1 MKRRD
6 FLKSSV
12 AGGVV
17 LAGGTVASAEG
28 PMPMRTL
35 GKSGLEVSHFCLGG
49 FHMAKKGPANATEV
63 IHRAID
69 LGVNFFDS
77 AHKYHSGLSDE
88 FLGHALQGGKREK
101 VLLMSKAEL
110 RTRDGAMA
118 QLEDTLRRMKTD
130 HLDLWQCH
138 EVARMDEVEKIFGPN
153 GSLEAFVKAKKEGKV
168 RHIGFTG
175 HHDPEVHLAL
185 LNGFDG
191 WETVQHPVNLVDPH
205 YLSFVKNVL
214 PKVKAAGLG
223 KIAMKTNA
231 MGPILDN
238 KIATIPECL
247 RFAMAQGP
255 DTICSGVET
264 VEQLEQNIAVI
275 KHQKPF
281 TDGELTELLSR
292 TSKGK
297 IGPDIE
303 WYKKKNA

>member
-1 MKRRD
+1 
-6 FLKSSV
+6 
-12 AGGVV
+12 
-17 LAGGTVASAEG
+17 
-28 PMPMRTL
+28 MPMRTL
-35 GKSGLEVSHFCLGG
+35 GKSGLQVSHFCLGG

-88 FLGHALQGGKREK
+88 FIGHALQGGKREK

-185 LNGFDG
+185 LNGFEG

-264 VEQLEQNIAVI
+264 VEQLEQNVAVI

-281 TDGELTELLSR
+281 TDGKLTELLTR
-292 TSKGK
+292 TGKGK

-303 WYKKKNA
+303 WYKRKNA

>member
-17 LAGGTVASAEG
+17 LAGGAAASAEG

-35 GKSGLEVSHFCLGG
+35 GKSGLQVSHFCLGG
-49 FHMAKKGPANATEV
+49 FHMAKKGPKNATDV

-88 FLGHALQGGKREK
+88 FLGHALQDGKRQK

-185 LNGFDG
+185 LNGFEG

-264 VEQLEQNIAVI
+264 VEQLEQNVAVI

-281 TDGELTELLSR
+281 TDGELTELLTR
-292 TSKGK
+292 TGKGK

-303 WYKKKNA
+303 WYKRKNA

>member
-35 GKSGLEVSHFCLGG
+35 GKSGLDVSHFCLGG
-49 FHMAKKGPANATEV
+49 FHMAKKGPRNATEV

-88 FLGHALQGGKREK
+88 FLGHALQGGKRQK

-185 LNGFDG
+185 LNGFEG

-247 RFAMAQGP
+247 RFAMTQGP

-264 VEQLEQNIAVI
+264 VEQLEQNVAVI

-281 TDGELTELLSR
+281 TGGELTELLTR
-292 TSKGK
+292 TGKGK

-303 WYKKKNA
+303 WYKRKNA

>member
-1 MKRRD
+1 MKRRE

-12 AGGVV
+12 AGSVA
-17 LAGGTVASAEG
+17 LAGGAIASAEG

-35 GKSGLEVSHFCLGG
+35 GKSGLQVSHFCLGG
-49 FHMAKKGPANATEV
+49 FHMAKGGPKNATEV
-63 IHRAID
+63 IHRAVD

-88 FLGHALQGGKREK
+88 FLGHALQDGKRQK

-110 RTRDGAMA
+110 RDRDGAMA

-130 HLDLWQCH
+130 YLDLWQCH
-138 EVARMDEVEKIFGPN
+138 EVARMDEVEKIFGPS

-175 HHDPEVHLAL
+175 HHDPAVHLAL

-214 PKVKAAGLG
+214 PKVKAKGLG

-238 KIATIPECL
+238 KIATIAECL

-255 DTICSGVET
+255 DVICSGVET
-264 VEQLEQNIAVI
+264 VEQLEQNVAVI

-281 TDGELTELLSR
+281 TDSEITDLLTR
-292 TSKGK
+292 TGKGK